1 MVTPEVPLPQAG
13 SPRAARRVFR
23 RLVHRPGAAIAI
35 FLLASFLVL
44 AIAAPHVS
52 PRSPAQQELD
62 ARLIPPGGMSRL
74 GGHWLGTDHLG
85 RDILARVIY
94 GTRVSLLVGTGAV
107 VLGATVGI
115 LLGSIAGFG
124 GGWRDSVIMRIV
136 DVQLA
141 IPMVL
146 VAIGWAAFVRPSLMS
161 VTIMIALWGWAKYAR
176 VSRGA
181 VLVLRE
187 QEFVLAAAAL
197 GATRTRLIIRHVLP
211 NLLPIVLVLAT
222 LEVGRAILLESTLS
236 FLGLGL
242 QPPTVSW
249 GVMLDDAKDY
259 LEVAWWGAV
268 FPGLAISLFV
278 LSANL
283 LGDAL
288 RDALDPRLRRSG
300 I

>member
-1 MVTPEVPLPQAG
+1 MFQAG
-13 SPRAARRVFR
+13 PTRAARSALS
-23 RLVHRPGAAIAI
+23 RLVNRPGAAGAVL
-35 FLLASFLVL
+35 LLASFVIL
-44 AIAAPHVS
+44 AIAAPQVS
-52 PRSPAQQELD
+52 PFSPVEQDLR
-62 ARLIPPGGMSRL
+62 ARLIPPGGMSRS
-74 GGHWLGTDHLG
+74 GIHWLGTDQLG
-85 RDILARVIY
+85 RDILARLIY
-94 GTRVSLLVGTGAV
+94 GTRVSLLVGSGAV
-107 VLGATVGI
+107 VLGAAVGI
-115 LLGSIAGFG
+115 LLGSVAGFG

-146 VAIGWAAFVRPSLMS
+146 VAIGWAAFLRPSLAS

-187 QEFVLAAAAL
+187 QEFVLAASAL
-197 GATRTRLIIRHVLP
+197 GATRMRLIVRHVLP
-211 NLLPIVLVLAT
+211 NLMPLILVMAT

-268 FPGLAISLFV
+268 FPGVAISLFV

>member
-1 MVTPEVPLPQAG
+1 
-13 SPRAARRVFR
+13 
-23 RLVHRPGAAIAI
+23 
-35 FLLASFLVL
+35 
-44 AIAAPHVS
+44 
-52 PRSPAQQELD
+52 
-62 ARLIPPGGMSRL
+62 MSRL